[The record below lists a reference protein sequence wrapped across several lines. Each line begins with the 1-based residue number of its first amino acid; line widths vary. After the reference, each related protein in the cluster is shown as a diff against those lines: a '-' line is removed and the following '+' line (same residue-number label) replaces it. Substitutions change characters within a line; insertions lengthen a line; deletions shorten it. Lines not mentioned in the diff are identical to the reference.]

1 VVKPADNTLRL
12 ELPEE
17 LLNEIVRRAAEL
29 ALKQLQDGAT
39 SESPYLT
46 ITEAATHMRCK
57 RQRIDD
63 LLSRRRLTRYK
74 DGRRTLVSRAELD
87 AHLKATTGPDAD
99 SNSPPHRATVTSPGN
114 RRR

>member
-1 VVKPADNTLRL
+1 MSPADQT
-12 ELPEE
+12 
-17 LLNEIVRRAAEL
+17 IAL
-29 ALKQLQDGAT
+29 ALPTDLVERIARLAAQLVLDDLHQQPGIA
-39 SESPYLT
+39 ESPFLT
-46 ITEAATHMRCK
+46 IPEAAAYLRCK

-87 AHLKATTGPDAD
+87 AHLKTTTGPAAD

-114 RRR
+114 RQQ